1 MPARP
6 AAKTKSAGGSA
17 RKSAGNRPLA
27 RAARP
32 ELGLAHGINEQLQQ
46 LIYSGEVAPGER
58 LNEAALAL
66 RMGTSRGPIREAIRM
81 LTGIGLVVAV
91 PNRGVFVR
99 QISVREMLEIYELR
113 ALLFGFAA
121 QQAAEH
127 LSDADRLEFEQLLAG
142 MDAACEAGDG
152 QRYYLLNLRF
162 HALLMAQCHNRRAQ
176 QAYEDHV
183 KELHL
188 FRRSYF
194 NATLNMRRSNNE
206 HRRIFEAVAQG
217 ATERANKLAQ
227 AHVLQGRQRLLA
239 TLDAPATLPGAAPA
253 AATPAAIEAV
263 GVRLGVTVSVTTKAR
278 ERRRA

>member
-1 MPARP
+1 MATRPNARKPTIRTTTRTPARP
-6 AAKTKSAGGSA
+6 AAQAGDGKA
-17 RKSAGNRPLA
+17 AGKAPA
-27 RAARP
+27 RAAPGRAGRP
-32 ELGLAHGINEQLQQ
+32 ELGLAHGICEQLQQ
-46 LIYSGEVAPGER
+46 LIYGGEVAPGER

-99 QISVREMLEIYELR
+99 QISVREMAEIYELR

-127 LSDADRLEFEQLLAG
+127 LSEVDRAEFEQLLAG
-142 MDAACEAGDG
+142 MDAACAADDG
-152 QRYYLLNLRF
+152 QRYYVLNLRF
-162 HALLMAQCHNRRAQ
+162 HALLMAQCHNQRAR

-188 FRRSYF
+188 YRRRYF
-194 NATLNMRRSNNE
+194 NATINMRRSNSE
-206 HRRIFEAVAQG
+206 HRRIFEAITSGAQD
-217 ATERANKLAQ
+217 RANKLAQ

-239 TLDAPATLPGAAPA
+239 TLDAPADAPA
-253 AATPAAIEAV
+253 QPPAPAP
-263 GVRLGVTVSVTTKAR
+263 VRRLA
-278 ERRRA
+278 

>member
-1 MPARP
+1 MTYRKHLEATQRLPLPLASGPMSTRIV
-6 AAKTKSAGGSA
+6 A
-17 RKSAGNRPLA
+17 RKSAAPA

-32 ELGLAHGINEQLQQ
+32 EQGLAHGICEQLQQ
-46 LIYSGEVAPGER
+46 LIYGGEIAPGER

-113 ALLFGFAA
+113 ALLFGHAA

-142 MDAACEAGDG
+142 MDAACDAGDG
-152 QRYYLLNLRF
+152 QRYYVLNLRF
-162 HALLMAQCHNRRAQ
+162 HALLVAQWPNQRAQ
-176 QAYEDHV
+176 QAYEDHA

-188 FRRSYF
+188 YRRRYF
-194 NATLNMRRSNNE
+194 NATINMRRSNNE
-206 HRRIFEAVAQG
+206 HRRIFEAIATG
-217 ATERANKLAQ
+217 AKDRANKLAQ
-227 AHVLQGRQRLLA
+227 AHVLQGRQRLLS
-239 TLDAPATLPGAAPA
+239 TLELAAAP
-253 AATPAAIEAV
+253 PQ
-263 GVRLGVTVSVTTKAR
+263 RN
-278 ERRRA
+278 RRRA

>member
-1 MPARP
+1 MA
-6 AAKTKSAGGSA
+6 A
-17 RKSAGNRPLA
+17 RKTTIKAIERM
-27 RAARP
+27 RATRP
-32 ELGLAHGINEQLQQ
+32 EQGLAHGISEQLQQ
-46 LIYSGEVAPGER
+46 LIYSGDIAPGER

-91 PNRGVFVR
+91 LNRGVFVR

-127 LSDADRLEFEQLLAG
+127 LGDADRREFEQLLDG

-152 QRYYLLNLRF
+152 QRYYVLNLRF
-162 HALLMAQCHNRRAQ
+162 HALVMAQCHNQRAQ
-176 QAYEDHV
+176 QAYEDHA

-188 FRRSYF
+188 YRRRYF
-194 NATLNMRRSNNE
+194 DAKANMRRSNAE
-206 HRRIFEAVAQG
+206 HRRLFEAIAQG
-217 ATERANKLAQ
+217 TAERANKLAQ

-239 TLDAPATLPGAAPA
+239 TLDVPASAPALSPA
-253 AATPAAIEAV
+253 
-263 GVRLGVTVSVTTKAR
+263 
-278 ERRRA
+278 